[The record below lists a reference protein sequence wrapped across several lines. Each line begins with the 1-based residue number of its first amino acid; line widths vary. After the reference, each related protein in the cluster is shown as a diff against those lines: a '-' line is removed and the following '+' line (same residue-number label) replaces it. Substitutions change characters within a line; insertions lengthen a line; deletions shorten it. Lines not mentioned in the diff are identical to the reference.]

1 MSQTKTE
8 INPENKAKL
17 FTMIDKIYN
26 RKDAI
31 DFRFPVDYVAFGNYN
46 QDWLNIQKLSKK

>member
-46 QDWLNIQKLSKK
+46 